1 MTRTISSW
9 HSWTDTILRRP
20 GIARWLRHPL
30 ASTLV
35 PLISLVAVL
44 VSSAILVIGLLTGQM
59 DRNNARYMERMVMG
73 AVQREQCSTLDS
85 VSAAGRWDDAA
96 RAVYNPKGFDT
107 RWADTNF
114 VYHDLHSFVVD
125 AEGNTLWSRRSEQQ
139 NDAQPLRPLRMEA
152 PDALAHLLAVLPRST
167 REAQKMLQGKAIM
180 AKFEGRPAV
189 VAGMAIIPWKRT
201 DMPLPKEPHYLIVIE
216 ELKQPV
222 VEKLGAIHGLVSV
235 RWANGAGQPDWQHID
250 VKGPHGAVLG
260 RIEWPHRK
268 AGWSALSDIA
278 AVAISAGLLSLLLSA
293 WLLRQLYRGN
303 VALRAESATAL
314 ASAEIARAAV
324 ADAETALLQA
334 ETARTQM
341 ADGARQ
347 QAAEQ
352 QRHQEELRG
361 HGRDIACALEQT
373 MAILVTQLLETA
385 TDLERD
391 ADQTMDCISAQQK
404 QADIVIDRSRES
416 TQAARAIATTIDELT
431 HSITDISRATE
442 QICSAADSANRQSA
456 AARDANDNLL
466 RHVGSINDAA
476 NLIAEIT
483 GQTNLLALNATI
495 EAARAGDAG
504 RGFVVVANE
513 VKALASQ
520 TAQTTRDIHDRVA
533 GVESAAAV
541 TVELVG
547 SVDATLSK
555 LIQSIA
561 GASSAMQQ
569 QLSAATDI
577 QRTSHGVA
585 MHAHVADQAVEAIT
599 QSLDEVA
606 TAAQRTR
613 HNGSVVRE
621 RAENL
626 QQEFARLINALK
638 AA

>member
-1 MTRTISSW
+1 M
-9 HSWTDTILRRP
+9 
-20 GIARWLRHPL
+20 GHPL

-35 PLISLVAVL
+35 PLISLFAVVAA
-44 VSSAILVIGLLTGQM
+44 SASLVIVVLTEQM
-59 DRNNARYMERMVMG
+59 DSNTARYMERMVLG
-73 AVQREQCSTLDS
+73 AVEREQYSALDS
-85 VSAAGRWDDAA
+85 ASAAGRWDDAA
-96 RAVYNPKGFDT
+96 RAVYNPEGFDT
-107 RWADTNF
+107 GWANSNLG
-114 VYHDLHSFVVD
+114 YHDLHSFVVD
-125 AEGNTLWSRRSEQQ
+125 AKGNTLWSRRSEQQ
-139 NDAQPLRPLRMEA
+139 DNAGPLRPLREEA
-152 PDALAHLLAVLPRST
+152 RDAVGHLLAVLPNT
-167 REAQKMLQGKAIM
+167 TQEARKELQGKAIL
-180 AKFEGRPAV
+180 ATFEGRPAV
-189 VAGMAIIPWKRT
+189 VAGMAIIPWDIK
-201 DMPLPKEPHYLIVIE
+201 DMPLPKQPRYLILIE

-222 VEKLGAIHGLVSV
+222 IARLGAIHGLTSV
-235 RWANGAGQPDWQHID
+235 QWANGAGRPDWQHID

-260 RIEWPHRK
+260 RIEWPYRK

-278 AVAISAGLLSLLLSA
+278 AVVISAALLSLALSA
-293 WLLRQLYRGN
+293 WLVRQLYRGN
-303 VALRAESATAL
+303 VALRAESATAR
-314 ASAEIARAAV
+314 ASEDIAKKAV
-324 ADAETALLQA
+324 TDAETALRQA
-334 ETARTQM
+334 EVARTQM
-341 ADGARQ
+341 ADGARE

-361 HGRDIACALEQT
+361 HSRDIAAALEQT

-385 TDLERD
+385 TDLEHD
-391 ADQTMDCISAQQK
+391 ADQTMNSISVQQK

-416 TQAARAIATTIDELT
+416 TQAARAIAATIDELT
-431 HSITDISRATE
+431 HSITEISRATE
-442 QICSAADSANRQSA
+442 QIRGAADSANRQSA

-495 EAARAGDAG
+495 EAARAGEAG

-541 TVELVG
+541 TVDLVG
-547 SVDATLSK
+547 SVDATLST
-555 LIQSIA
+555 LIGSISA
-561 GASSAMQQ
+561 ASSAMQQ

-585 MHAHVADQAVEAIT
+585 MHAHIADQAVDAIT
-599 QSLDEVA
+599 RSLDDVA